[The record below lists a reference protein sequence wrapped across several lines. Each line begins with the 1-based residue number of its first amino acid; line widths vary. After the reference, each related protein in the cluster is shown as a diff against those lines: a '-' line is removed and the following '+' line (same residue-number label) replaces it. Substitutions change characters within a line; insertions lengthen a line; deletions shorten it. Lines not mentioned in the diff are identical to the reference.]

1 MKKLILGF
9 ILGVIVLAVFLF
21 IGGARYLK
29 VFGAKTEE
37 AGTKLERVEKE
48 MKESAKSA
56 EKTAVVAKDKVKKT
70 AVETKEKVKKYIP

>member
-9 ILGVIVLAVFLF
+9 IIGVVVLAAFLF
-21 IGGARYLK
+21 LGGARYLK
-29 VFGAKTEE
+29 MFGAKTEE
-37 AGTKLERVEKE
+37 AGVKLERVEKE

-70 AVETKEKVKKYIP
+70 AGEAREKVKKYIP